1 VFSERIAAL
10 SGLKVTS
17 AVRDPAARDPEHLHV
32 LTSGRDLV
40 GFFNGIFRGLPSG
53 DVKKAI
59 EN

>member
-40 GFFNGIFRGLPSG
+40 GIFQWNFQGVTLWLCQKSY
-53 DVKKAI
+53 
-59 EN
+59 